1 MLRSRPIPLSRS
13 LTEIA
18 AISIIACTTY
28 SHAIADYTRQ
38 IKLKPDAL
46 AYINRGNAFRDSD
59 QLDRAAADFGEV
71 IKLAPADA
79 RGWRNRGVI
88 RMLKGA
94 NKDALADYDK
104 ALKYDPSDAYSWN
117 NRGMAKR
124 RLGDKKGAVAD
135 FRKALELQP
144 NLQSAQESLQ
154 AMGAK

>member
-1 MLRSRPIPLSRS
+1 M
-13 LTEIA
+13 
-18 AISIIACTTY
+18 
-28 SHAIADYTRQ
+28 
-38 IKLKPDAL
+38 
-46 AYINRGNAFRDSD
+46 
-59 QLDRAAADFGEV
+59 
-71 IKLAPADA
+71 
-79 RGWRNRGVI
+79 I
-88 RMLKGA
+88 RLLKGA

-117 NRGMAKR
+117 NRGMAKK